1 VLYSYL
7 LSITVLLYTY
17 ASSIINNI
25 GGMPDMSALAGMMGG
40 AGGGAGNAASR
51 RAPAAAAQDDEDV
64 CINLSAL
71 CIYPYH
77 VSIRSVIFYQKY

>member
-1 VLYSYL
+1 MHRVLTVSYCSVVNL
-7 LSITVLLYTY
+7 C
-17 ASSIINNI
+17 INNI